1 MTVIKKGKL
10 PAKWSAQCCEIY
22 ALLRDLKWL
31 NQKIGT
37 IYTDSKYAYGVV
49 LYVWK
54 NLGREGVY

>member
-22 ALLRDLKWL
+22 ALLRGLKWL

-37 IYTDSKYAYGVV
+37 IYTDSKYAYEVV